1 MIFYMRVLL
10 DTNVLVSYLL
20 TPDKKS
26 PPYQTVKKALQQKF
40 TLILPEELL
49 LELSIS
55 LEEDEYL
62 KNKITGEERYTFIE
76 EIRSVAEVLPTIQKP
91 IPQVTRDPKDDYLLA
106 YAMVGRA
113 DYLVTGDK
121 DLLSLS
127 KVEDMNIITP
137 HDFVKLIT

>member
-1 MIFYMRVLL
+1 MIFSMRVLL

-20 TPDKKS
+20 TPDKEN

-49 LELSIS
+49 LELLIS

-62 KNKITGEERYTFIE
+62 KNKITREERRTFIE
-76 EIRSVAEVLPTIQKP
+76 EIRSVAEVLPTIRET
-91 IPQVTRDPKDDYLLA
+91 IPKVTRDQKDDYLLA
-106 YAMVGRA
+106 YAMVGQA

-121 DLLSLS
+121 DLLSLQR
-127 KVEDMNIITP
+127 VEHMKIITP